1 MYFSSNTK
9 AKNICQTLS
18 TTMSECNKNSINAAK
33 KDTTLHSYFSFST
46 WILLCFCI
54 KIVFPVKY
62 CEKPWKIVLPPLF
75 RKVKY
80 RNNYFWR
87 AWKTP
92 QDEWLLSFPSRRFY
106 YFPSFSL
113 LCRRNVF
120 CAEKYSINLFGNC
133 NPKKS
138 RKWLQNKAVVH
149 CTLKKFAATR

>member
-33 KDTTLHSYFSFST
+33 KTLLYSATFPSVRGYFCRS
-46 WILLCFCI
+46 I